1 MNSPPTM
8 QWSTENCTLERA
20 ASIFGDRAS
29 LLVLREVSHGVRRFA
44 NILARTGI
52 PRQVL
57 TNRLAGLVDDEILR
71 RQSYQVTGQRPRFE
85 YRFTDKGLALIP
97 ILVALMDW
105 GNAYAADPDGPPV
118 TVVHHDCGGE
128 VHAALVCE
136 HGHVLEGNRAT
147 RVRPGPGARPLQD
160 VVA

>member
-1 MNSPPTM
+1 MTPPPTM

-20 ASIFGDRAS
+20 ASVFGDRAS
-29 LLVLREVSHGVRRFA
+29 LLVLREISHGVRRFA
-44 NILARTGI
+44 DILDRTGI

-57 TNRLAGLVDDEILR
+57 TNRLAGLVDDGILVR
-71 RQSYQVTGQRPRFE
+71 RPYQVEGQRSRAE

-105 GNAYAADPDGPPV
+105 GNAYAADADGPPV
-118 TVVHHDCGGE
+118 TVIHHDCGGE

-136 HGHVLEGNRAT
+136 HGHLLEGNRQT
-147 RVRPGPGARPLQD
+147 RVRPGPGARPLRD
-160 VVA
+160 FVA